1 MGSIDFTVIPHH
13 ETTTLAY
20 SSESSD
26 TTANFTP
33 HSSTTEEVEESEEV
47 LEEANKEVI
56 PVEDESVQ
64 EIDEIEVEEES
75 EGIEEAEEDDEIK
88 QAEIEKVEE
97 EIIKVA
103 EVQEVNAAD
112 KVSEVLPAEESATD
126 YVELMQPVHV
136 ITAEAATSTEQTTA
150 EQTTAEQTTAEQ
162 TTGEQI
168 IGEQTELDHTT
179 AEHTTAE
186 QTTAEQSTAEETT
199 AEKTTAEQ
207 TTAEQTTAE
216 QTTAEQTTAEQ
227 TTAEQTTPEQ
237 TTAKQKTSEHT
248 IAEQTTAEQTT
259 ERQTTYE
266 QTMPTPAQ
274 TTAGKTTPQ
283 QTTVDLKNK
292 LSTEKQT
299 TIESKGSM
307 ETTVEETTSSLS
319 VTPSL
324 TTPLQA
330 SSSLF
335 SENSAAANNSTT
347 EEPKSVSESDSE
359 ISRTE
364 KITEASEKETLVNHS
379 EIKIEEETASSEEA
393 SSDVIKV
400 KEASTS
406 TVQTDIME
414 DDIAYF
420 EEYTTVAGIEDKT
433 QSTEYLFDSE
443 TEPSLNT
450 QTDNSEQPIQSTTT
464 ISSESRTEII
474 QELIE
479 SFKVDNEGTITESSQ
494 TEATNL
500 KKEYFSMVEKST
512 ENNLEEEFMSGESE
526 IPGVNPTIEG
536 SGDASETLNDDID
549 DIDEYSI
556 DIDWNKEFD
565 ETTTGT
571 PEAVTNSEINI
582 EDVTLSGQI
591 LLQVEPVVAEE
602 ENYDDNPY
610 VTYYPISQDIE
621 FDQTTIKSYSD
632 EFIVTIPADFENK
645 IDSSDLDKE
654 DSENKD
660 VAGEILP
667 LEVEAVV
674 AEEEQTIFD
683 YTTTGSPFQIP
694 NIPELVDLEISAV
707 VADVDEDNDNSNTFE
722 STQLSN
728 GFIISSLFP
737 EQNKIYQDT
746 TTGHPVKLPMGSD
759 LALSTE
765 NEISQAPI
773 YDDDIDYTN
782 YFKDISNT
790 EDPYDATNEIK
801 TEPSLIQEELLTDI
815 TARKVEDTN
824 TFEDIAAAKNV
835 MDADIVTVKTTTKQ
849 ALDDTTFKTSLKE
862 STVTKVNIHFPSI
875 QILDIKSMYYFT
887 KF

>member
-1 MGSIDFTVIPHH
+1 M
-13 ETTTLAY
+13 
-20 SSESSD
+20 
-26 TTANFTP
+26 
-33 HSSTTEEVEESEEV
+33 
-47 LEEANKEVI
+47 
-56 PVEDESVQ
+56 
-64 EIDEIEVEEES
+64 
-75 EGIEEAEEDDEIK
+75 
-88 QAEIEKVEE
+88 
-97 EIIKVA
+97 
-103 EVQEVNAAD
+103 
-112 KVSEVLPAEESATD
+112 SEVLPAEESATD

-162 TTGEQI
+162 TTE
-168 IGEQTELDHTT
+168 
-179 AEHTTAE
+179 
-186 QTTAEQSTAEETT
+186 
-199 AEKTTAEQ
+199 EQ

-216 QTTAEQTTAEQ
+216 QTTAEQTTTEQKTEEQ

-237 TTAKQKTSEHT
+237 TTAKQTTSEHT

-259 ERQTTYE
+259 EKQTTVV

-283 QTTVDLKNK
+283 QTIVDLTNK

-299 TIESKGSM
+299 TVESKGSIDP
-307 ETTVEETTSSLS
+307 TVEETTSSLS

-330 SSSLF
+330 SSSL
-335 SENSAAANNSTT
+335 SPETSAAPNISTT
-347 EEPKSVSESDSE
+347 EGPKSVSDADSE
-359 ISRTE
+359 INGTE
-364 KITEASEKETLVNHS
+364 TNKASENETLLNHS
-379 EIKIEEETASSEEA
+379 EIKIKEETASTEEA

-400 KEASTS
+400 TEVASTT

-414 DDIAYF
+414 DDIEYF
-420 EEYTTVAGIEDKT
+420 EDYTTVAGIEDKT

-450 QTDNSEQPIQSTTT
+450 QTDNSVRAIESTSTV
-464 ISSESRTEII
+464 SSESGTEIS

-479 SFKVDNEGTITESSQ
+479 SFEVDNEGAVTESSQ
-494 TEATNL
+494 TETTNL
-500 KKEYFSMVEKST
+500 KKEYFSTVEKST
-512 ENNLEEEFMSGESE
+512 ENNLEEGFMSGESE
-526 IPGVNPTIEG
+526 IPGVTSTIEG
-536 SGDASETLNDDID
+536 SGDALETLNDDID
-549 DIDEYSI
+549 NIDEYSI

-571 PEAVTNSEINI
+571 PKAVTNSEINI
-582 EDVTLSGQI
+582 EDVTLSGHI
-591 LLQVEPVVAEE
+591 LLEVEPVVAEE
-602 ENYDDNPY
+602 ENYDDNSY

-632 EFIVTIPADFENK
+632 EFIVTIPADSKNE
-645 IDSSDLDKE
+645 IDSSDFEKE

-674 AEEEQTIFD
+674 AEEEPTIFD
-683 YTTTGSPFQIP
+683 FTTTGSPFQIP

-707 VADVDEDNDNSNTFE
+707 VADVEEDNDNSNSFE

-737 EQNKIYQDT
+737 DQNKIYQDT

-759 LALSTE
+759 IALSTE

-773 YDDDIDYTN
+773 YDDDIDYTTS
-782 YFKDISNT
+782 FQDISNT
-790 EDPYDATNEIK
+790 EDPYDTTNEIE

-824 TFEDIAAAKNV
+824 TSEDIAVYKNV

-862 STVTKVNIHFPSI
+862 STVTKVNIHFPSL
-875 QILDIKSMYYFT
+875 QILDIESIFYFT
-887 KF
+887 KFQILFIL

>member
-20 SSESSD
+20 SSESSG

-47 LEEANKEVI
+47 LEEANKDVI
-56 PVEDESVQ
+56 PVEEDESVQ
-64 EIDEIEVEEES
+64 EIDEIEEEEES

-103 EVQEVNAAD
+103 EVEEVNAAD

-150 EQTTAEQTTAEQ
+150 EQTTVEQTTTEQTTAKQTASEHTTAEQTASEQTTAEQ
-162 TTGEQI
+162 TTT
-168 IGEQTELDHTT
+168 EQTT
-179 AEHTTAE
+179 AEQTASEHTTAE
-186 QTTAEQSTAEETT
+186 QTAS
-199 AEKTTAEQ
+199 
-207 TTAEQTTAE
+207 
-216 QTTAEQTTAEQ
+216 EQ

-248 IAEQTTAEQTT
+248 IAEQTIAEQTT
-259 ERQTTYE
+259 EKQTTDV

-330 SSSLF
+330 SSSLS

-359 ISRTE
+359 ISGTE
-364 KITEASEKETLVNHS
+364 QITEALEKETLVNHS
-379 EIKIEEETASSEEA
+379 EIKIEEETTSSEEA
-393 SSDVIKV
+393 SSDAIKV
-400 KEASTS
+400 KEVASTS
-406 TVQTDIME
+406 TVRTDIME
-414 DDIAYF
+414 DDIAYS

-450 QTDNSEQPIQSTTT
+450 QTDNSEQAIQSTT
-464 ISSESRTEII
+464 ILSSESRTEIS
-474 QELIE
+474 QELID
-479 SFKVDNEGTITESSQ
+479 SFEVDNEDTITESSQ
-494 TEATNL
+494 TETTNL
-500 KKEYFSMVEKST
+500 KKEYFSTVEKST

-526 IPGVNPTIEG
+526 IPDVNPTIEG
-536 SGDASETLNDDID
+536 SGDASETLNDDVD

-645 IDSSDLDKE
+645 LDSSDLDEE

-759 LALSTE
+759 LALSTD

-773 YDDDIDYTN
+773 YDDDIDYTT

-790 EDPYDATNEIK
+790 ENPYDTTNEIE
-801 TEPSLIQEELLTDI
+801 TEPSLIQEELLNDI

-824 TFEDIAAAKNV
+824 TSEDIAADKNV
-835 MDADIVTVKTTTKQ
+835 IDADIVTVKTTTKQ

-875 QILDIKSMYYFT
+875 QILDIKSMYYFI
-887 KF
+887 KFQILFVL

>member
-20 SSESSD
+20 SSESSG

-47 LEEANKEVI
+47 LEEANKDVI
-56 PVEDESVQ
+56 PVEEDESVQ
-64 EIDEIEVEEES
+64 EIDEIEEEEES

-103 EVQEVNAAD
+103 EVEEVNAAD

-150 EQTTAEQTTAEQ
+150 EQTTVEQTTTEQTTAKQTASEHTTAEQTASEQTTAEQ
-162 TTGEQI
+162 TTT
-168 IGEQTELDHTT
+168 EQTT
-179 AEHTTAE
+179 AEQTASEHTTAE
-186 QTTAEQSTAEETT
+186 QTAS
-199 AEKTTAEQ
+199 
-207 TTAEQTTAE
+207 
-216 QTTAEQTTAEQ
+216 EQ

-259 ERQTTYE
+259 EKQTTDV

-330 SSSLF
+330 SSSLS

-359 ISRTE
+359 ISGTE
-364 KITEASEKETLVNHS
+364 QITEALEKETLVNHS
-379 EIKIEEETASSEEA
+379 EIKIEEEATSSEEA
-393 SSDVIKV
+393 SSDAIKV
-400 KEASTS
+400 KEVASTS
-406 TVQTDIME
+406 TVGTDIRE
-414 DDIAYF
+414 DDIAYS

-450 QTDNSEQPIQSTTT
+450 QTDNSEQAIQSTT
-464 ISSESRTEII
+464 ILSSESRTEIS

-479 SFKVDNEGTITESSQ
+479 SFEVDNEDTITESSQ
-494 TEATNL
+494 TETTNL
-500 KKEYFSMVEKST
+500 KKEYFSTVEKST

-526 IPGVNPTIEG
+526 IPDVNPTIEG
-536 SGDASETLNDDID
+536 SGDASETLNDDVD

-654 DSENKD
+654 NSENKD

-759 LALSTE
+759 LALSTD

-773 YDDDIDYTN
+773 YDDDIDYTT

-790 EDPYDATNEIK
+790 ENPYDTTNEIE
-801 TEPSLIQEELLTDI
+801 TETSLIQEELLNDI

-824 TFEDIAAAKNV
+824 TSEDIAADKNV
-835 MDADIVTVKTTTKQ
+835 IDADIVTVKTTTKQ

-875 QILDIKSMYYFT
+875 QILDIKSMYYFI
-887 KF
+887 KFQILFVL

>member
-20 SSESSD
+20 SSGSSG

-47 LEEANKEVI
+47 LEEANKDVI
-56 PVEDESVQ
+56 PVEEDESVQ
-64 EIDEIEVEEES
+64 EIDEIEEEEES

-103 EVQEVNAAD
+103 EVEEVNAAD

-150 EQTTAEQTTAEQ
+150 EQTTVEQSTTEQTTAEQ
-162 TTGEQI
+162 TTT
-168 IGEQTELDHTT
+168 EQTT
-179 AEHTTAE
+179 AEQTASEHTTAE
-186 QTTAEQSTAEETT
+186 QTAS
-199 AEKTTAEQ
+199 
-207 TTAEQTTAE
+207 
-216 QTTAEQTTAEQ
+216 EQ

-259 ERQTTYE
+259 EKQTTDV

-330 SSSLF
+330 SSSLS

-347 EEPKSVSESDSE
+347 EEPKSLSESDSE
-359 ISRTE
+359 ILGTE
-364 KITEASEKETLVNHS
+364 KITEALEKETLVNHS
-379 EIKIEEETASSEEA
+379 EIKIEEETTSSEEA
-393 SSDVIKV
+393 SSDAIKV
-400 KEASTS
+400 KEVASTS
-406 TVQTDIME
+406 TVRTDIME
-414 DDIAYF
+414 DDIAYS

-450 QTDNSEQPIQSTTT
+450 QTDNSEQAIQSTT
-464 ISSESRTEII
+464 ILSSESRTEIS
-474 QELIE
+474 QELID
-479 SFKVDNEGTITESSQ
+479 SFEVDNEDTITESSQ
-494 TEATNL
+494 TETTNL
-500 KKEYFSMVEKST
+500 KKEYFSTVEKST

-526 IPGVNPTIEG
+526 IPDVNPTIEG
-536 SGDASETLNDDID
+536 SGDASETLNDDVD

-602 ENYDDNPY
+602 ENYDDNHY

-645 IDSSDLDKE
+645 IDSSDLDEE

-759 LALSTE
+759 LALSTD

-773 YDDDIDYTN
+773 YDDDIDYTT

-790 EDPYDATNEIK
+790 ENPYDTTNEIE
-801 TEPSLIQEELLTDI
+801 TEPSLIQEELLNDI

-824 TFEDIAAAKNV
+824 TSEDIAADKNV
-835 MDADIVTVKTTTKQ
+835 IDADIVTVKTTTKQ
-849 ALDDTTFKTSLKE
+849 ALDETTFKTSLKE

-875 QILDIKSMYYFT
+875 QILDIKSMYYFI
-887 KF
+887 KFQILFVL

>member
-1 MGSIDFTVIPHH
+1 
-13 ETTTLAY
+13 
-20 SSESSD
+20 
-26 TTANFTP
+26 
-33 HSSTTEEVEESEEV
+33 
-47 LEEANKEVI
+47 
-56 PVEDESVQ
+56 
-64 EIDEIEVEEES
+64 
-75 EGIEEAEEDDEIK
+75 
-88 QAEIEKVEE
+88 
-97 EIIKVA
+97 
-103 EVQEVNAAD
+103 
-112 KVSEVLPAEESATD
+112 
-126 YVELMQPVHV
+126 
-136 ITAEAATSTEQTTA
+136 
-150 EQTTAEQTTAEQ
+150 
-162 TTGEQI
+162 
-168 IGEQTELDHTT
+168 
-179 AEHTTAE
+179 
-186 QTTAEQSTAEETT
+186 
-199 AEKTTAEQ
+199 
-207 TTAEQTTAE
+207 
-216 QTTAEQTTAEQ
+216 
-227 TTAEQTTPEQ
+227 
-237 TTAKQKTSEHT
+237 
-248 IAEQTTAEQTT
+248 
-259 ERQTTYE
+259 
-266 QTMPTPAQ
+266 MPTPAQ

-307 ETTVEETTSSLS
+307 ETKVEETTSSLS

-330 SSSLF
+330 SSSLS

-359 ISRTE
+359 ILGTE
-364 KITEASEKETLVNHS
+364 KITEALEKETLVNHS
-379 EIKIEEETASSEEA
+379 EIKIEEETTSSEEA
-393 SSDVIKV
+393 SSDAIKV
-400 KEASTS
+400 KEVASTS
-406 TVQTDIME
+406 TVRTDIME

-450 QTDNSEQPIQSTTT
+450 QTDNSEQAIQSTT
-464 ISSESRTEII
+464 ILSSESRTEIS

-479 SFKVDNEGTITESSQ
+479 SFEVDNEDTITESSQ
-494 TEATNL
+494 TETTNL
-500 KKEYFSMVEKST
+500 KKEYFSTVEKST

-526 IPGVNPTIEG
+526 IPDVNPTIEG
-536 SGDASETLNDDID
+536 SGDASETLNDDVD

-654 DSENKD
+654 NSENKD

-674 AEEEQTIFD
+674 AEEEQTMFD

-759 LALSTE
+759 LALSTD

-773 YDDDIDYTN
+773 YDDDIDYTT

-790 EDPYDATNEIK
+790 ENPYDTTNEIE
-801 TEPSLIQEELLTDI
+801 TETSLIQEELLNDI

-824 TFEDIAAAKNV
+824 TSEDIAADKNV

-849 ALDDTTFKTSLKE
+849 ALDETTFKTSLKE

-875 QILDIKSMYYFT
+875 QILDIKFMYYFT
-887 KF
+887 KFQILFVL